1 MSQSTY
7 GRVGQLKGN
16 SVEKLQY
23 VLDDQYEVTNIL
35 HEMRMSLWG
44 YSLVIVERSMQRL
57 VLDLSGSLWDL
68 RQ

>member
-1 MSQSTY
+1 M
-7 GRVGQLKGN
+7 KGN
-16 SVEKLQY
+16 SVEKLQC
-23 VLDDQYEVTNIL
+23 VLDDQYEVTNIP